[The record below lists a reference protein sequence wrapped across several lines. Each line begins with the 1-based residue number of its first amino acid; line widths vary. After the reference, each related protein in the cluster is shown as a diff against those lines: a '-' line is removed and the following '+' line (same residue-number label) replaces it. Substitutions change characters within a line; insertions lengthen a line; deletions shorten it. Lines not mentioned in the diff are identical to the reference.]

1 MDKSDKIIVGI
12 SIGDL
17 NGIGVEVILK
27 TFQDK
32 RMLDFCTPLIFGS
45 TKAISYHK
53 TALNLEMP
61 IHGITSINQM
71 HHTKI
76 NVLNIW
82 KEEVS
87 IALGKPSKEAGDY
100 AAKSLEAGVEFLKNK
115 KIDVLLTAPINKETI
130 QSDDFNFPGHTEY
143 LLEKTNQKENIMIMV
158 SNKIKIGF
166 TICYD
171 LRFPNLFRKLA
182 KKGAQIIL
190 MPAAFTVPSGK
201 AHWEVMLRS
210 RAIENSLF
218 LVATDMCGAH
228 HTNRKT
234 YGHSL
239 LVNPWGKI
247 IAKAKTK
254 PKILNTNINLEEV
267 EHARNKIP
275 AILND

>member
-1 MDKSDKIIVGI
+1 MAKLYAKENSVNINIGSLLLKI
-12 SIGDL
+12 
-17 NGIGVEVILK
+17 
-27 TFQDK
+27 
-32 RMLDFCTPLIFGS
+32 
-45 TKAISYHK
+45 
-53 TALNLEMP
+53 
-61 IHGITSINQM
+61 
-71 HHTKI
+71 
-76 NVLNIW
+76 
-82 KEEVS
+82 
-87 IALGKPSKEAGDY
+87 
-100 AAKSLEAGVEFLKNK
+100 KNK
-115 KIDVLLTAPINKETI
+115 KKLVNRSYFINTKGKIVKTYDKIHMFDVNINKKETHRESDTFQAGSNIVLL
-130 QSDDFNFPGHTEY
+130 
-143 LLEKTNQKENIMIMV
+143 NID
-158 SNKIKIGF
+158 KIKIGF

-218 LVATDMCGAH
+218 LVATDMCGTH

-247 IAKAKTK
+247 VAKAKTK
-254 PKILNTNINLEEV
+254 PKILNTIINLEEV

>member
-1 MDKSDKIIVGI
+1 MKTIKISQIQFSAKSTPFKNAELLKKYFEKTKKFNPNLICTPECSNIITNDINYLRKNTTFENDCPIINMAKLFAKENNVNINIGSLLLKIKNQKKLVNRSYFINTKGKIVKTYDKIHMFDVNINKKETHRE
-12 SIGDL
+12 SD
-17 NGIGVEVILK
+17 
-27 TFQDK
+27 TFQA
-32 RMLDFCTPLIFGS
+32 GS
-45 TKAISYHK
+45 NII
-53 TALNLEMP
+53 L
-61 IHGITSINQM
+61 
-71 HHTKI
+71 
-76 NVLNIW
+76 LNI
-82 KEEVS
+82 
-87 IALGKPSKEAGDY
+87 D
-100 AAKSLEAGVEFLKNK
+100 
-115 KIDVLLTAPINKETI
+115 
-130 QSDDFNFPGHTEY
+130 
-143 LLEKTNQKENIMIMV
+143 
-158 SNKIKIGF
+158 KIKIGF

-218 LVATDMCGAH
+218 LVATDMCGVH

-254 PKILNTNINLEEV
+254 PKILNTKINLEEV
-267 EHARNKIP
+267 VNARNKIP

>member
-1 MDKSDKIIVGI
+1 MKTLKISQIQFSAKSTPFKNAE
-12 SIGDL
+12 L
-17 NGIGVEVILK
+17 LK
-27 TFQDK
+27 KYFEKTKKFK
-32 RMLDFCTPLIFGS
+32 PNLICTPECSNIITNDINYLRKNATFENDCPIINMAKLYAKENNVNINIGS
-45 TKAISYHK
+45 
-53 TALNLEMP
+53 LLL
-61 IHGITSINQM
+61 
-71 HHTKI
+71 KI
-76 NVLNIW
+76 
-82 KEEVS
+82 
-87 IALGKPSKEAGDY
+87 
-100 AAKSLEAGVEFLKNK
+100 KNK
-115 KIDVLLTAPINKETI
+115 KKLVNRSYFINTKGKIVKKYDKIHMFDVNINKKETHRE
-130 QSDDFNFPGHTEY
+130 SDTFQAGSNII
-143 LLEKTNQKENIMIMV
+143 LLNID
-158 SNKIKIGF
+158 KIKIGF

-218 LVATDMCGAH
+218 LVATDMCGTH

-247 IAKAKTK
+247 VAKAKTK
-254 PKILNTNINLEEV
+254 PKILNTIINLEEV

>member
-1 MDKSDKIIVGI
+1 MKTIKISQIQFEAKSTPIKNAEL
-12 SIGDL
+12 L
-17 NGIGVEVILK
+17 NKYFEK
-27 TFQDK
+27 TKNFNPN
-32 RMLDFCTPLIFGS
+32 LICTPECSNI
-45 TKAISYHK
+45 
-53 TALNLEMP
+53 
-61 IHGITSINQM
+61 ITSDINYLRKNTTFENNCPIINM
-71 HHTKI
+71 SKLYAKENKVNINIGSLLLKI
-76 NVLNIW
+76 
-82 KEEVS
+82 
-87 IALGKPSKEAGDY
+87 
-100 AAKSLEAGVEFLKNK
+100 KNK
-115 KIDVLLTAPINKETI
+115 KKLVNRSYFINTKGKIVKKYDKIHMFDVNINKKETHRE
-130 QSDDFNFPGHTEY
+130 SDTFQAGNDIA
-143 LLEKTNQKENIMIMV
+143 LLNID
-158 SNKIKIGF
+158 KIKIGF

-171 LRFPNLFRKLA
+171 LRFPNLFRKIA

-218 LVATDMCGAH
+218 LVATDMCGTH

-254 PKILNTNINLEEV
+254 PKILNTKINLEEV

>member
-1 MDKSDKIIVGI
+1 MKKIKISQIQFEAKSTPIANAKLLKKYFEKTKKFDPDLICTPECSNIITNDINYLRKNTTFENDCPIINMAKLFAKENNVNINIGSLLLKIKNQKKLVNRSYFINTKGKIVKTYDKIHMFDVNINKKETHRE
-12 SIGDL
+12 SD
-17 NGIGVEVILK
+17 
-27 TFQDK
+27 TFQA
-32 RMLDFCTPLIFGS
+32 GS
-45 TKAISYHK
+45 NIV
-53 TALNLEMP
+53 L
-61 IHGITSINQM
+61 
-71 HHTKI
+71 
-76 NVLNIW
+76 LNI
-82 KEEVS
+82 
-87 IALGKPSKEAGDY
+87 D
-100 AAKSLEAGVEFLKNK
+100 
-115 KIDVLLTAPINKETI
+115 
-130 QSDDFNFPGHTEY
+130 
-143 LLEKTNQKENIMIMV
+143 
-158 SNKIKIGF
+158 KIKIGF

-218 LVATDMCGAH
+218 LVATDMCGTH

-247 IAKAKTK
+247 VAKAETK
-254 PKILNTNINLEEV
+254 PKILNTIINLEEV